1 MYVKAVIDARS
12 LLAELNSNVRNL
24 VKMKSS
30 TSLAS
35 VSPSN
40 HGNTKDYSSV
50 ASRIVSAQSSAR
62 PGVVIELDTVED
74 AEQEG
79 YT

>member
-1 MYVKAVIDARS
+1 
-12 LLAELNSNVRNL
+12 
-24 VKMKSS
+24 MKST

-35 VSPSN
+35 ASPSN
-40 HGNTKDYSSV
+40 HGNLQDYSSV

-74 AEQEG
+74 AEQDWQNTILLHTFHCDMIQG
-79 YT
+79 KQSIIDR